1 MEKIKVLF
9 VCMGNICRSPTA
21 EGVFTK
27 IVEEAGVDDSFTI
40 DSAGTHAYH
49 IGEQPDPR
57 SQVAARERG
66 IELKHLKARKVSV
79 EDFEQYDYVLAMDSD
94 NVASLMQI
102 CPEDYKD
109 KVKYFLDYAPELSV
123 KSVPDPYYGGR
134 FGFERVLDLVTAASQ
149 GFLNTLRSEGRLI

>member
-27 IVEEAGVDDSFTI
+27 IVEEAGVEGSFTI

-57 SQVAARERG
+57 SQAAARERG
-66 IELKHLKARKVSV
+66 IELKHLKARKVAV

-94 NVASLMQI
+94 NVSSLMQI

-134 FGFERVLDLVTAASQ
+134 FGFERVLDLVTAAAQ
-149 GFLNTLRSEGRLI
+149 GFLSTMRSEGRLL